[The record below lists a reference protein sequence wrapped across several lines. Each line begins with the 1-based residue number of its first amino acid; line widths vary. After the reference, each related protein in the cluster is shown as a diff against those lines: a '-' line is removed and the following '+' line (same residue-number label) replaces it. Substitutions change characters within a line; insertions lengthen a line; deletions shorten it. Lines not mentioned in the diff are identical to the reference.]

1 MDDADPTAAHASATL
16 AERAPVASGP
26 TGKAASPLPEAAVAR
41 RLAALARAR
50 QDVPATP
57 ADLETA
63 AALLLQAGPA
73 EAPPD
78 GALLDALRDA
88 ACARLSATA
97 RQSPDAAFAQAA
109 GDVEA
114 LTGRAPTLPAIPEL
128 AAFVARAAGLDPAA
142 AKAFGERLAAT
153 ERDRRAAVRAAR
165 ARARELHDAERL
177 RLREWE
183 SELVGAEALPAF
195 LGVPRPQVDRWIAD
209 GLIPVARS
217 TPVRRGRR
225 RFEELEFHPDQ
236 IAALRPQVAQW
247 RARSAER
254 EHEPAGARPR
264 VPNGVIARRAGLDR
278 YAAHFVNARS
288 LQRRLT
294 VVIGPTNSGKSH
306 YALDRLAAAESGA
319 ALAPLRLLAL
329 EFQEALAARGVAASL
344 LTGEER
350 DIVPGARHVACTVEM
365 ADTSRI
371 IDVAVVDE
379 AQMLADPDRGAAW
392 TAAIMGVPAR
402 EVIVLGAPDCLPL
415 VRRIAELCDEP
426 VEVVRLQRKNPLRVA
441 ADAVGLSAVTD
452 ADAVVA
458 FSRRDIFLLRERLM
472 ARGRRVAVIY
482 GNLGPE
488 VRRAESRR
496 FREGDAPVLVAT
508 DAIGMGLN
516 LLIRRVVFSSLV
528 KWDGREERLLTP
540 AEVRQIGGRA
550 GRYGQHEA
558 GIVAVLAGGGDPARL
573 RKLMETD
580 PAPADDQRPLVS
592 PDRDI
597 VAAVAEELGTASL
610 SETLRRIRR
619 AVLRPGDP
627 NYRLA
632 DLGVQI
638 DIAAAMDGA
647 GLPLLDRWTYA
658 LCPVDTRD
666 DGVERLLRWGLDHA
680 AGIPVPPP
688 AAGHLPAPDRATQPS
703 LEHTEKVAK
712 RLVAWRW
719 LSQRF
724 PAAYPDT
731 DAAQAERR
739 RLNSFIEEVLRK
751 QTLVRGKP
759 VRRPGG
765 PRQSQPG
772 RGDAAKAKPG
782 RPRPRKPR

>member
-1 MDDADPTAAHASATL
+1 MNDADPLAGTALDGSA
-16 AERAPVASGP
+16 APDLTRLSGAP
-26 TGKAASPLPEAAVAR
+26 PHGAALAR
-41 RLAALARAR
+41 RLAVLARAQ

-57 ADLETA
+57 ADLEA
-63 AALLLQAGPA
+63 AMAALPQPGPV
-73 EAPPD
+73 PPD
-78 GALLDALRDA
+78 GELLDRLRDA
-88 ACARLSATA
+88 ACARLSAAA
-97 RQSPDAAFAQAA
+97 RHDLDTAFAQAA

-114 LTGRAPTLPAIPEL
+114 LTGRAPTLPAIPGI
-128 AAFVARAAGLDPAA
+128 AALVARAAGLDPAA
-142 AKAFGERLAAT
+142 AKAFAQRLVAA
-153 ERDRRAAVRAAR
+153 EQQRRAAARAAR
-165 ARARELHDAERL
+165 TRARELHDAERL

-183 SELVGAEALPAF
+183 SELVGPEALPAL
-195 LGVPRPQVDRWIAD
+195 LGVPRPRVDRWIAD

-217 TPVRRGRR
+217 TPARRGGR

-236 IAALRPQVAQW
+236 IEALLPQVARW
-247 RARSAER
+247 LKGVER
-254 EHEPAGARPR
+254 VGQPDGAGPADARPR
-264 VPNGVIARRAGLDR
+264 VANGVIARRAGLDR
-278 YAAHFVNARS
+278 YAAHFTNARA
-288 LQRRLT
+288 LQRRFT
-294 VVIGPTNSGKSH
+294 IVIGPTNSGKSH
-306 YALDRLAAAESGA
+306 YALDRLAAAGSGA

-329 EFQEALAARGVAASL
+329 EFQEALAARGVPASL
-344 LTGEER
+344 MTGEER
-350 DIVPGARHVACTVEM
+350 DIIPGARHVACTVEM

-371 IDVAVVDE
+371 IDVAVIDE

-426 VEVVRLQRKNPLRVA
+426 VEVVRLERMNPLHAA
-441 ADAVGLSAVTD
+441 ADAVGFASITG

-458 FSRRDIFLLRERLM
+458 FSRRDIFLLREQLM
-472 ARGRRVAVIY
+472 ARGQRVAVIY

-496 FREGDAPVLVAT
+496 FRDGEAPVLVAT

-516 LLIRRVVFSSLV
+516 LPIRRVVFSSLV
-528 KWDGREERLLTP
+528 KWDGKQERSLTP
-540 AEVRQIGGRA
+540 AEIRQIGGRA

-573 RKLMETD
+573 RALMATE
-580 PAPADDQRPLVS
+580 PAPPEDRRPLVS

-610 SETLRRIRR
+610 SETLRRIQR

-632 DLGVQI
+632 DLGTQI
-638 DIAAAMDGA
+638 DIATAMDGT
-647 GLPLLDRWTYA
+647 GLSLLDRWTYA

-666 DGVERLLRWGLDHA
+666 DGIGRLLGWALDHA
-680 AGIPVPPP
+680 AGAPVPPP
-688 AAGHLPAPDRATQPS
+688 AAGYLPAPDRATQPS
-703 LEHTEKVAK
+703 LEHAEKVAK

-724 PAAYPDT
+724 PGAYPGT
-731 DAAQAERR
+731 ETAQAERR
-739 RLNSFIEEVLRK
+739 RLNGFIEEVLRK
-751 QTLVRGKP
+751 QALGRGKP
-759 VRRPGG
+759 VRRPGKPAAAPPRRSSG
-765 PRQSQPG
+765 P
-772 RGDAAKAKPG
+772 KAKPG
-782 RPRPRKPR
+782 RPRPR